1 MHSPVSFVKVLIM
14 EELKTGT
21 TTLAMVVKGGIVIAA
36 DHRVTAG
43 YMVAHKV
50 GKKVYKVDDFIGMT
64 TAGLVGDLQTL
75 VRYLKAEAEL
85 FKYKK
90 GTRITVAGL
99 STLLANMLNQT
110 KFAPFYVQIII
121 AGYDSSPHVFSID
134 EAGGSVED
142 KYVSTG
148 SGSPFVYGVLED
160 GYEENMSKDEGIDL
174 AIRAISTSLQRDA
187 ATGNGF
193 DIVTI
198 TPEEGYKELTEEE
211 IQKRVKKLK

>member
-1 MHSPVSFVKVLIM
+1 M
-14 EELKTGT
+14 EQLKTGT
-21 TTLAMVVKGGIVIAA
+21 TTLALVVKGGIVIAS

-50 GKKVYKVDDFIGMT
+50 GKKVYMVDDFIGMT

-85 FKYKK
+85 YKYKK
-90 GTRITVAGL
+90 GTRITVSGL

-110 KFAPFYVQIII
+110 KFAPFYVQIIV
-121 AGYDSSPHVFSID
+121 AGYDTAPHVFSID

-160 GYEENMSKDEGIDL
+160 GYKENMSIDDGIDL
-174 AIRAISTSLQRDA
+174 AIRAISTALQRDA

-198 TPEEGYKELTEEE
+198 TPEDGYKEFTVEEV
-211 IQKRVKKLK
+211 QKRTKKLK

>member
-211 IQKRVKKLK
+211 IQKRVNKLK

>member
-1 MHSPVSFVKVLIM
+1 M

-21 TTLAMVVKGGIVIAA
+21 TTLAMVVKNGIVIAA
-36 DHRVTAG
+36 DRRVTAG

-75 VRYLKAEAEL
+75 VRYMKAEAEL
-85 FKYKK
+85 YKYRK
-90 GTRITVAGL
+90 GTRITVSGL
-99 STLLANMLNQT
+99 ATLLANMLNQT

-121 AGYDSSPHVFSID
+121 AGIDSSPHVFSID

-160 GYEENMSKDEGIDL
+160 GYKENMSVDDGVEL

-187 ATGNGF
+187 ATGNGI
-193 DIVTI
+193 DVVTI
-198 TPEEGYKELTEEE
+198 TPDAGYVEMEEE
-211 IQKRVKKLK
+211 EVQKIIKKIK

>member
-1 MHSPVSFVKVLIM
+1 MM

-36 DHRVTAG
+36 DRRVTAG

-50 GKKVYKVDDFIGMT
+50 GKKVYKIDDFIGMT

-75 VRYLKAEAEL
+75 VRYMRAEAEL
-85 FKYKK
+85 YKYRK
-90 GTRITVAGL
+90 GTRITVSGL

-110 KFAPFYVQIII
+110 KFAPFLVQIIV
-121 AGYDSSPHVFSID
+121 AGIDTSPHVFSVD

-160 GYEENMSKDEGIDL
+160 TYRDNLSIDEGVDI

-187 ATGNGF
+187 ATGNGI

-198 TPEEGYKELTEEE
+198 TPDSGYVEMADEE
-211 IQKRVKKLK
+211 VKKRIKKIKI

>member
-1 MHSPVSFVKVLIM
+1 M

-21 TTLAMVVKGGIVIAA
+21 TTLALVVKGGIVIAS

-50 GKKVYKVDDFIGMT
+50 GKKVYKIDDFIGMT

-85 FKYKK
+85 YKYKK
-90 GTRITVAGL
+90 GTRITVSGL

-121 AGYDSSPHVFSID
+121 AGYDTSPHVFSID

-160 GYEENMSKDEGIDL
+160 GYRENMTIDDGIDL

-198 TPEEGYKELTEEE
+198 TQEEGYREMTNEEV
-211 IQKRVKKLK
+211 QKRTKKLK

>member
-1 MHSPVSFVKVLIM
+1 M
-14 EELKTGT
+14 EQLKTGT
-21 TTLAMVVKGGIVIAA
+21 TTLALVVKGGIVIAS

-50 GKKVYKVDDFIGMT
+50 GKKVYMVDDFIGMT

-85 FKYKK
+85 YKYKK
-90 GTRITVAGL
+90 GTRITVSGL

-110 KFAPFYVQIII
+110 KFAPFYVQIIV
-121 AGYDSSPHVFSID
+121 AGYDTAPHVFSID

-160 GYEENMSKDEGIDL
+160 GYKENMSIDDGIDL
-174 AIRAISTSLQRDA
+174 AVRAISTALQRDA

-198 TPEEGYKELTEEE
+198 TPEEGYKEFTVEEV
-211 IQKRVKKLK
+211 QKRTKKLK

>member
-1 MHSPVSFVKVLIM
+1 M

-36 DHRVTAG
+36 DRRVTAG

-50 GKKVYKVDDFIGMT
+50 GKKVYKIDDFIGMT

-75 VRYLKAEAEL
+75 VRYMRAEAEL
-85 FKYKK
+85 YKYRK
-90 GTRITVAGL
+90 GTRITVSGL

-110 KFAPFYVQIII
+110 KFAPFLVQIIV
-121 AGYDSSPHVFSID
+121 AGIDTSPHVFSVD

-160 GYEENMSKDEGIDL
+160 TYRDNLSIDEGVDI

-187 ATGNGF
+187 ATGNGI

-198 TPEEGYKELTEEE
+198 TPDSGYVEMADEEV
-211 IQKRVKKLK
+211 QKRIKKIKI

>member
-1 MHSPVSFVKVLIM
+1 M

-21 TTLAMVVKGGIVIAA
+21 TTLAMVVKNGIVIAA
-36 DHRVTAG
+36 DRRVTAG

-75 VRYLKAEAEL
+75 VRYMKAEAEL
-85 FKYKK
+85 YKYRK
-90 GTRITVAGL
+90 GTRITVSGL
-99 STLLANMLNQT
+99 ATLLANMLNQT

-121 AGYDSSPHVFSID
+121 AGIDSSPHVFSID

-160 GYEENMSKDEGIDL
+160 GYRENMSVDDGVEL

-187 ATGNGF
+187 ATGNGI
-193 DIVTI
+193 DVVTI
-198 TPEEGYKELTEEE
+198 TPDAGYVEMEEE
-211 IQKRVKKLK
+211 EVQKIIKKIK

>member
-1 MHSPVSFVKVLIM
+1 M

-21 TTLAMVVKGGIVIAA
+21 TTLAMIVKGGIVIAA
-36 DHRVTAG
+36 DRRVTAG

-50 GKKVYKVDDFIGMT
+50 GKKVYKIDDYIGMT

-85 FKYKK
+85 YKFKK
-90 GTRITVAGL
+90 GTRITVSGL

-110 KFAPFYVQIII
+110 KFAPFYVQVIV
-121 AGYDSSPHVFSID
+121 AGYDTNPHVFSID

-160 GYEENMSKDEGIDL
+160 GYKENLSKDEGIDL

-187 ATGNGF
+187 ATGNGI

-198 TPEEGYKELTEEE
+198 TPEEGYKELSEEDV
-211 IQKRVKKLK
+211 QKRIKKLK

>member
-1 MHSPVSFVKVLIM
+1 M

-21 TTLAMVVKGGIVIAA
+21 TTLAMVVKGGVVVAT
-36 DHRVTAG
+36 DRRVTAG

-50 GKKVYKVDDFIGMT
+50 GKKVYKIDDHIALT
-64 TAGLVGDLQTL
+64 TAGLVGDLQAL

-90 GTRITVAGL
+90 GIRISVSGL
-99 STLLANMLNQT
+99 STLLSNMLNQT
-110 KFAPFYVQIII
+110 KYMPYLVQIII
-121 AGYDSSPHVFSID
+121 AGYDTAPHVFSID
-134 EAGGSVED
+134 EAGGAVED

-160 GYEENMSKDEGIDL
+160 NYKDNLSIDEGIDI

-187 ATGNGF
+187 ATGNGI
-193 DIVTI
+193 DVVVI
-198 TPEEGYKELTEEE
+198 TPEEGYKALPDEEV
-211 IQKRVKKLK
+211 QKRLKKLKI

>member
-1 MHSPVSFVKVLIM
+1 MQ
-14 EELKTGT
+14 ELKTGT
-21 TTLAMVVKGGIVIAA
+21 TTLAMVVKGGLVIAA

-50 GKKVYKVDDFIGMT
+50 GKKVYKIDDFIGMT

-90 GTRITVAGL
+90 GTRISVSGL

-110 KFAPFYVQIII
+110 KFAPFYVQIIL
-121 AGYDSSPHVFSID
+121 AGYDTGPHVFSID

-142 KYVSTG
+142 KFVSTG
-148 SGSPFVYGVLED
+148 SGSPYVYGVLED
-160 GYEENMSKDEGIDL
+160 GYRDNMSRDEGIDL

-187 ATGNGF
+187 ATGNGM
-193 DIVTI
+193 DIITI
-198 TPEEGYKELTEEE
+198 TPDEGYKELSEEE
-211 IQKRVKKLK
+211 VQKRIKKLK

>member
-1 MHSPVSFVKVLIM
+1 MM

-36 DHRVTAG
+36 DRRVTAG

-50 GKKVYKVDDFIGMT
+50 GKKVYKIDDFIGMT

-75 VRYLKAEAEL
+75 VRYMRAEAEL
-85 FKYKK
+85 YKYRK
-90 GTRITVAGL
+90 GTRITVSGL

-110 KFAPFYVQIII
+110 KFAPFLVQIIV
-121 AGYDSSPHVFSID
+121 AGIDTSPHVFSVD

-160 GYEENMSKDEGIDL
+160 TYRDNLSIDEGIDI

-187 ATGNGF
+187 ATGNGI

-198 TPEEGYKELTEEE
+198 TPDSGYVEMADEEV
-211 IQKRVKKLK
+211 QKRIKKIKI

>member
-1 MHSPVSFVKVLIM
+1 M

-21 TTLAMVVKGGIVIAA
+21 TTLALVVKGGVVIAA

-75 VRYLKAEAEL
+75 FRYLKAEAEL
-85 FKYKK
+85 YKYKK
-90 GTRITVAGL
+90 GTRITVSGL
-99 STLLANMLNQT
+99 ATLLANMLNQT

-121 AGYDSSPHVFSID
+121 AGYDTGPHVFSID

-160 GYEENMSKDEGIDL
+160 SFKENMSKEDGIDL

-187 ATGNGF
+187 ATGNGI

-198 TPEEGYKELTEEE
+198 TPDEGYKEIPEEE
-211 IQKRVKKLK
+211 VQKRIKKLK

>member
-1 MHSPVSFVKVLIM
+1 M

-21 TTLAMVVKGGIVIAA
+21 TTLAIVVKNGVVVAT
-36 DHRVTAG
+36 DRRVTAG

-50 GKKVYKVDDFIGMT
+50 GKKVYKIDDHIAMT

-85 FKYKK
+85 YKYKK
-90 GTRITVAGL
+90 GTRITVNGL
-99 STLLANMLNQT
+99 ATLLSNMLNQT
-110 KFAPFYVQIII
+110 KYYPYMVQIII
-121 AGYDSSPHVFSID
+121 AGYDTAPHIFSVD

-148 SGSPFVYGVLED
+148 SGSPYVYGVLED
-160 GYEENMSKDEGIDL
+160 GYRDNMSFDDGIEL

-187 ATGNGF
+187 ATGNGI
-193 DIVTI
+193 DLVTI
-198 TPEEGYKELTEEE
+198 TEEEGYKAIPDDEV
-211 IQKRVKKLK
+211 QKRIKKIKN

>member
-1 MHSPVSFVKVLIM
+1 MM

-36 DHRVTAG
+36 DRRVTAG

-50 GKKVYKVDDFIGMT
+50 GKKVYKIDDFIGMT

-75 VRYLKAEAEL
+75 VRYMRAEAEL
-85 FKYKK
+85 YKYRK
-90 GTRITVAGL
+90 GTRITVSGL

-110 KFAPFYVQIII
+110 KFAPFLVQIII
-121 AGYDSSPHVFSID
+121 AGIDSSPHVFSVD

-142 KYVSTG
+142 RFVSTG

-160 GYEENMSKDEGIDL
+160 AYRDNLSIDEGVDI

-187 ATGNGF
+187 ATGNGI

-198 TPEEGYKELTEEE
+198 TPDSGYVEMAEEE
-211 IQKRVKKLK
+211 VQKRIKKIKI

>member
-1 MHSPVSFVKVLIM
+1 M

-21 TTLAMVVKGGIVIAA
+21 TTLALVVKGGIVIAA

-50 GKKVYKVDDFIGMT
+50 GKKVYKVDDHIGMT
-64 TAGLVGDLQTL
+64 TAGLVGDLQVL

-85 FKYKK
+85 YKFKK
-90 GTRITVAGL
+90 GTRITVSGL
-99 STLLANMLNQT
+99 ATLLSNMLNQT
-110 KFAPFYVQIII
+110 KFAPFYVQIIV
-121 AGYDSSPHVFSID
+121 AGYDTSPHVFSVD

-148 SGSPFVYGVLED
+148 SGSPYVYGVLED
-160 GYEENMSKDEGIDL
+160 SYKENMSEEDGIDL

-187 ATGNGF
+187 ATGNGI

-198 TPEEGYKELTEEE
+198 TPEEGYVQLPDEEV
-211 IQKRVKKLK
+211 QKRIKKLK

>member
-1 MHSPVSFVKVLIM
+1 M

-21 TTLAMVVKGGIVIAA
+21 TTLALVVKGGIVIAS

-50 GKKVYKVDDFIGMT
+50 GKKVYKIDDFIGMT

-85 FKYKK
+85 YKYKK
-90 GTRITVAGL
+90 GTRITVSGL

-121 AGYDSSPHVFSID
+121 AGYDTSPHVFSID

-160 GYEENMSKDEGIDL
+160 GYRENMTIDDGIDL

-198 TPEEGYKELTEEE
+198 TQEEGYREMTNEEV
-211 IQKRVKKLK
+211 QKRTKRLK

>member
-1 MHSPVSFVKVLIM
+1 MM

-36 DHRVTAG
+36 DRRVTAG

-50 GKKVYKVDDFIGMT
+50 GKKVYKIDDFIGMT

-75 VRYLKAEAEL
+75 VRYMRAEAEL
-85 FKYKK
+85 YKYRK
-90 GTRITVAGL
+90 GTRITVSGL

-110 KFAPFYVQIII
+110 KFAPFLVQIIV
-121 AGYDSSPHVFSID
+121 AGIDTSPHVFSVD

-160 GYEENMSKDEGIDL
+160 TYRDNLSIDEGVDI

-187 ATGNGF
+187 ATGNGI

-198 TPEEGYKELTEEE
+198 TPDSGYVEMADEEV
-211 IQKRVKKLK
+211 QKRIKKIKI

>member
-1 MHSPVSFVKVLIM
+1 M
-14 EELKTGT
+14 EQLKTGT
-21 TTLAMVVKGGIVIAA
+21 TTLALVVKGGIVIAS

-50 GKKVYKVDDFIGMT
+50 GKKVYMVDDFIGMT

-85 FKYKK
+85 YKYKK
-90 GTRITVAGL
+90 GTRITVSGL

-110 KFAPFYVQIII
+110 KFAPFYVQIIV
-121 AGYDSSPHVFSID
+121 AGYDTAPHVFSID

-160 GYEENMSKDEGIDL
+160 GYKENMSIDDGIDL
-174 AIRAISTSLQRDA
+174 AIRAISTALQRDA

-198 TPEEGYKELTEEE
+198 TPEEGYKEFTVEEV
-211 IQKRVKKLK
+211 QKRTKKLK

>member
-1 MHSPVSFVKVLIM
+1 MM

-21 TTLAMVVKGGIVIAA
+21 TTLAMVVKGSVVIAA
-36 DHRVTAG
+36 DRRVTAG

-75 VRYLKAEAEL
+75 VRYMKAEAEL
-85 FKYKK
+85 YKYRK
-90 GTRITVAGL
+90 GTRITVSGL
-99 STLLANMLNQT
+99 ATLLANMLNQT

-121 AGYDSSPHVFSID
+121 AGIDSSPHIFSVD

-160 GYEENMSKDEGIDL
+160 GYKESLSIDEGIDL

-187 ATGNGF
+187 ATGNGI

-198 TPEEGYKELTEEE
+198 TPDSGYLEMAEEDV
-211 IQKRVKKLK
+211 QKRIKKIKL

>member
-1 MHSPVSFVKVLIM
+1 M

-36 DHRVTAG
+36 DRRVTAG

-50 GKKVYKVDDFIGMT
+50 GKKVYKIDDFIGMT

-75 VRYLKAEAEL
+75 VRYMRAEAEL
-85 FKYKK
+85 YKYRK
-90 GTRITVAGL
+90 GTRITVSGL
-99 STLLANMLNQT
+99 ATLLANMLNQT

-121 AGYDSSPHVFSID
+121 AGLDTAPHVFSVD

-160 GYEENMSKDEGIDL
+160 GYKENLSLDDGIDL

-187 ATGNGF
+187 ATGNGI
-193 DIVTI
+193 DVVTI
-198 TPEEGYKELTEEE
+198 TPDSGYVELVEEDV
-211 IQKRVKKLK
+211 QKRIKKIK

>member
-1 MHSPVSFVKVLIM
+1 M

-21 TTLAMVVKGGIVIAA
+21 TTLAIIVNGGVVVAT
-36 DHRVTAG
+36 DRRVTAG

-50 GKKVYKVDDFIGMT
+50 GKKVYKIDDHIAMT

-85 FKYKK
+85 YKYKK
-90 GTRITVAGL
+90 GTRITVSGL
-99 STLLANMLNQT
+99 ATLLSNMLNQT
-110 KFAPFYVQIII
+110 KYMPYLVQIIV
-121 AGYDSSPHVFSID
+121 AGYDTAPHVFSVD

-142 KYVSTG
+142 RYVSTG

-160 GYEENMSKDEGIDL
+160 GYRENMTMEEGIDL

-187 ATGNGF
+187 ATGNGI

-198 TPEEGYKELTEEE
+198 TEKGGYQEIPDEE
-211 IQKRVKKLK
+211 VKKRHNKF